1 MSRQVGVLLALVL
14 LMLGNGARANEG
26 SGDSELRLTRA
37 ELLAELAARNP
48 AVAEA
53 VAAVR
58 EAEIAER
65 ALEARWSWGLQAS
78 VGYDQNE
85 SYPGGSG
92 RGELSTDGLGRWSMG
107 LAKALPWGTTM
118 ALTLGQ
124 LRRTQSVPCSTG
136 NEEGLYIPCLFFG
149 AEKSPIELGPWYTTA
164 LSVNLTQPLLKGAG
178 RGVSEVVEQQ
188 AALEREARRKSASGL
203 VARVSLEALTLYAR
217 SVAASSELADL
228 RASLERSKRLT
239 EMAKALVE
247 ADQLAEV
254 EVASFEVRELSLREA
269 LMTAEESVRLLGSA
283 LAAAIGA
290 PPGAVVVPTEPLWSW
305 QPPSEGADALCK
317 EAISVDPRLEE
328 LALRRQQSELA
339 VQTAREDGR
348 PSLDLT
354 GSLSPSGT
362 SDGWGGSLSDAAGM
376 EARGYGAALT
386 LTMPL
391 DNVAADARLEQAML
405 VGERLR
411 TQQAALEVTVC
422 REVRLG
428 RERLATMGARRA
440 LAASRIE
447 QTARLVAAREAKFE
461 AGYGTMDEL
470 FAALEG
476 HEQSRAAERRIA
488 AEEETA
494 QLQLLAA
501 RGRLL
506 SAFAA
511 TPVTTGALA
520 P

>member
-1 MSRQVGVLLALVL
+1 MMRQIGIVVVLL
-14 LMLGNGARANEG
+14 LMLLGSAAEAGEG
-26 SGDSELRLTRA
+26 SGFTELRLTRA
-37 ELLAELAARNP
+37 ELLAALSAQNP

-53 VAAVR
+53 MSAVR
-58 EAEIAER
+58 EAEIAEQ
-65 ALEARWSWGLQAS
+65 ALEARWSWGVQAS

-118 ALTLGQ
+118 ALTMGQ
-124 LRRTQSVPCSTG
+124 VRRTQSVPCSTG
-136 NEEGLYIPCLFFG
+136 SEEGLYIPCLFFG
-149 AEKSPIELGPWYTTA
+149 ADKS
-164 LSVNLTQPLLKGAG
+164 LTQPLLKGAG
-178 RGVSEVVEQQ
+178 RGVSEVVERQ

-203 VARVSLEALTLYAR
+203 VARASLEALTLYAR
-217 SVAASSELADL
+217 WVAANAELTDL

-239 EMAKALVE
+239 EMAKALVT

-269 LMTAEESVRLLGSA
+269 LMTAEESIELIGSG
-283 LAAAIGA
+283 LAATIGA
-290 PPGAVVVPTEPLWSW
+290 PPGALVVPIEPLRSW
-305 QPPSEGADALCK
+305 LPPTEGADALCA
-317 EAISVDPRLEE
+317 EAVAVDPRLQE
-328 LALRRQQSELA
+328 LAMRRQQAELA
-339 VQTAREDGR
+339 VETAREEGR

-362 SDGWGGSLSDAAGM
+362 SDGWGGSLSDAAAM

-391 DNVAADARLEQAML
+391 DNLAADARLEQSRL

-411 TQQAALEVTVC
+411 RQQAALEDTVC
-422 REVRLG
+422 REVRVG
-428 RERLATMGARRA
+428 RERLATMGTRRA
-440 LAASRIE
+440 LAALRIE
-447 QTARLVAAREAKFE
+447 QTARLLTAREAKFE

-488 AEEETA
+488 AEEEAA

-506 SAFAA
+506 SAFAEA
-511 TPVTTGALA
+511 PVATGASA

>member
-1 MSRQVGVLLALVL
+1 MRRQLEVLFAVLLL
-14 LMLGNGARANEG
+14 LLGSAAQASEG
-26 SGDSELRLTRA
+26 SGFTELRLTRA
-37 ELLAELAARNP
+37 ELLAELSARNP

-53 VAAVR
+53 LAAVR

-65 ALEARWSWGLQAS
+65 ALEARWSWGVQAS

-124 LRRTQSVPCSTG
+124 VRRTQSVPCSTG

-149 AEKSPIELGPWYTTA
+149 AEKSPIELGPWFTTA

-188 AALEREARRKSASGL
+188 ASLEREARRKSASGL
-203 VARVSLEALTLYAR
+203 VARASLEALTLYAR
-217 SVAASSELADL
+217 WVAASSELADL
-228 RASLERSKRLT
+228 RASIERSKRLT
-239 EMAKALVE
+239 EMATALVE
-247 ADQLAEV
+247 ADQLAAV

-269 LMTAEESVRLLGSA
+269 LMTAEESLALVGSG

-290 PPGAVVVPTEPLWSW
+290 PPGVVVVPTEPLRSW
-305 QPPSEGADALCK
+305 LPPSEGAEVLCAEAVAL
-317 EAISVDPRLEE
+317 DPRLQE
-328 LALRRQQSELA
+328 LAMRRQQAELA
-339 VQTAREDGR
+339 VETAREEGR

-362 SDGWGGSLSDAAGM
+362 SDGWSGSLSDAAAM

-391 DNVAADARLEQAML
+391 DNVAADARLEQSRL

-411 TQQAALEVTVC
+411 TQQAALEDTIC
-422 REVRLG
+422 REVRVG
-428 RERLATMGARRA
+428 RERLVTMGARRE
-440 LAASRIE
+440 LATRRSE
-447 QTARLVAAREAKFE
+447 QTARLLAAREAKFE

-506 SAFAA
+506 STFAEA
-511 TPVTTGALA
+511 PVTSDASA

>member
-1 MSRQVGVLLALVL
+1 MMRQIGIVVALL
-14 LMLGNGARANEG
+14 LMLLGSAAEAGEG
-26 SGDSELRLTRA
+26 SGFTELRLSRA
-37 ELLAELAARNP
+37 ELLAALSAQNP

-53 VAAVR
+53 MAAVR

-65 ALEARWSWGLQAS
+65 ALDARWSWGVQAS

-124 LRRTQSVPCSTG
+124 VRRTQSVPCSTG

-149 AEKSPIELGPWYTTA
+149 AEKSPIELGPWFTTA
-164 LSVNLTQPLLKGAG
+164 ISVNLTQPLLKGAG
-178 RGVSEVVEQQ
+178 RGVSEVVERQ

-203 VARVSLEALTLYAR
+203 VARASLEALTLYAR
-217 SVAASSELADL
+217 WVAANAELTDL
-228 RASLERSKRLT
+228 LASLERSERLT
-239 EMAKALVE
+239 EMAKALVT
-247 ADQLAEV
+247 ADQLAAV

-269 LMTAEESVRLLGSA
+269 LMTAEESIALIGSG

-290 PPGAVVVPTEPLWSW
+290 PPGALVVPSEPLRSW
-305 QPPSEGADALCK
+305 LPPTEGADALCA
-317 EAISVDPRLEE
+317 EAIAVDPRLQE
-328 LALRRQQSELA
+328 LAMRRQQAELA
-339 VQTAREDGR
+339 VETAREEGR

-362 SDGWGGSLSDAAGM
+362 SDGWGGSLSDAAAM

-391 DNVAADARLEQAML
+391 DNVAADARLEQSRL

-411 TQQAALEVTVC
+411 RQQAALEDTVC
-422 REVRLG
+422 REVRVG
-428 RERLATMGARRA
+428 RERLATMAARRA
-440 LAASRIE
+440 LATLRIE
-447 QTARLVAAREAKFE
+447 QTARLLTAREAKFE

-488 AEEETA
+488 AEEEAT

-506 SAFAA
+506 STFAEA
-511 TPVTTGALA
+511 PVATGASA

>member
-1 MSRQVGVLLALVL
+1 MSRQVGILFAILLL
-14 LMLGNGARANEG
+14 LLGSAAQAGEG
-26 SGDSELRLTRA
+26 SGFTELRLTRA
-37 ELLAELAARNP
+37 QLLAELSARNP
-48 AVAEA
+48 AVADA
-53 VAAVR
+53 MSAVR
-58 EAEIAER
+58 EAEIAEQ
-65 ALEARWSWGLQAS
+65 ALDARWSWGLQAT

-124 LRRTQSVPCSTG
+124 VRRTQSVPCSTG
-136 NEEGLYIPCLFFG
+136 SEEGLYIPCLFFG
-149 AEKSPIELGPWYTTA
+149 AEKSPIELGPWFTTA

-178 RGVSEVVEQQ
+178 RGASEVVERQ

-203 VARVSLEALTLYAR
+203 VARASLEALTLYTR
-217 SVAASSELADL
+217 WVAASAELSDL

-254 EVASFEVRELSLREA
+254 EVASFAVRELSLREA
-269 LMTAEESVRLLGSA
+269 LMTAEESIALLGA
-283 LAAAIGA
+283 GLAAAIGA
-290 PPGAVVVPTEPLWSW
+290 PSDAVVVPTEGLRTWL
-305 QPPSEGADALCK
+305 PPTDSAEALCA
-317 EAISVDPRLEE
+317 EAVTVDPRLQE
-328 LALRRQQSELA
+328 LATRRQQAALGVE
-339 VQTAREDGR
+339 TAREEGR

-362 SDGWGGSLSDAAGM
+362 SDGWSGSISDAAAM

-391 DNVAADARLEQAML
+391 DHVAADARLEQAML

-411 TQQAALEVTVC
+411 TQQAALETTVC
-422 REVRLG
+422 REVG
-428 RERLATMGARRA
+428 VSRERLATMGARRA
-440 LAASRIE
+440 LAAQRSE
-447 QTARLVAAREAKFE
+447 QTARLLAAREAKFE
-461 AGYGTMDEL
+461 AGYGTMEEL

-494 QLQLLAA
+494 QLELLAA

-506 SAFAA
+506 STLAED
-511 TPVTTGALA
+511 PVTTGMSA